1 MKPCIIFIAHA
12 ILGPVHASLGNA
24 IVAQVAGLWKSFG
37 LSKVWQHQLPMMT
50 ALLGLLVAQY
60 SSRSCGAEP
69 ETKAAERERI
79 VLVVG
84 AGGTAEYAREFAEW
98 AAGWQGLA
106 QHRNWELTLIDGEP
120 ESGHA
125 TARDQLQAAI
135 AEHAASDARLWIV
148 MLGHGT
154 AVGDNAKFNL
164 PGPDVSAQELA
175 VWLGTLSSPAVVINC
190 SSASGPFLPVL
201 AQPGRI
207 VITATRSGSELNYSR
222 FGKYLAASLQDLSAD
237 LDHDLEVSLLE
248 AFLTAVART
257 EEFYRSEA
265 RLASE
270 HALLDDNGDG
280 RGTGGEFFRGLRP
293 IQTAEK
299 GEPVDGKAAARVM
312 LFASPQ
318 ALRLTPA
325 QQVQRESIETKID
338 DLRERK
344 AAMEETH
351 YYQQLEALLLDLS
364 AIYDAA
370 ERSNNLSLE
379 R

>member
-1 MKPCIIFIAHA
+1 MKPCVTSIAYA
-12 ILGPVHASLGNA
+12 ILYPALARLLSPIA
-24 IVAQVAGLWKSFG
+24 EVARLWRSFG
-37 LSKVWQHQLPMMT
+37 LSKVWRLRLPMMT
-50 ALLGLLVAQY
+50 ALLALLVAQY
-60 SSRSCGAEP
+60 PSRSYGAEV
-69 ETKAAERERI
+69 ETKATGRERI

-84 AGGTAEYAREFAEW
+84 AGGTAEYAREFADW
-98 AAGWQGLA
+98 AAGWKGLA

-120 ESGHA
+120 EPAQAPPADNS

-135 AEHAASDARLWIV
+135 EEHAASDARLWIV
-148 MLGHGT
+148 LMGHGT

-175 VWLGTLSSPAVVINC
+175 AWLGSLSSPVVVINC

-201 AQPGRI
+201 AKPGRI

-222 FGKYLAASLQDLSAD
+222 FGKFLSASLQDLSAD

-257 EEFYRSEA
+257 EQFYRSEA

-280 RGTGGEFFRGLRP
+280 SGTSGGFFRGLRP

-299 GEPVDGKAAARVM
+299 GEPIDGKAAARVM

-318 ALRLTPA
+318 ALQLTPA
-325 QQVQRESIETKID
+325 QQAQRESIETQID
-338 DLRERK
+338 NLRDRK
-344 AAMEETH
+344 GAMEETH
-351 YYQQLEALLLDLS
+351 YYDQLEALLLDLS
-364 AIYDAA
+364 AIYEAA
-370 ERSNNLSLE
+370 EM
-379 R
+379 